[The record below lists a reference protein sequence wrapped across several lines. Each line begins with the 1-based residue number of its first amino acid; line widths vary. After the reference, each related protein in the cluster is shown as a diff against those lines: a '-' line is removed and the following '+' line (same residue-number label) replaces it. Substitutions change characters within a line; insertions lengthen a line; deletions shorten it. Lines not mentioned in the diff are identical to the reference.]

1 MGSAIL
7 IANPRMDAGHFFA
20 TYIPGTSQSPQ
31 ALWYYWMV
39 YVTAHGLHLSVL
51 RTDFINSVDFG
62 FSTQWPL
69 LFSSV
74 TEATNYS

>member
-1 MGSAIL
+1 
-7 IANPRMDAGHFFA
+7 
-20 TYIPGTSQSPQ
+20 
-31 ALWYYWMV
+31 V